1 MGTNDKQSCSVSYC
15 AQDWHV
21 SVEVKWL
28 VNCPAICE
36 GLGLL
41 LQVSVYVSL
50 CQSLEWV
57 SRLLENDGHLRCK
70 GRGKRSPIALGSLC
84 VFGRGGEHSANP
96 GSPCH

>member
-1 MGTNDKQSCSVSYC
+1 MTSEPQALGKALNSPASVFPPVKWAQMINSCSVLYR

-28 VNCPAICE
+28 VNCPAVCE

-41 LQVSVYVSL
+41 PRVSVCVSL

-57 SRLLENDGHLRCK
+57 SCLLENDG
-70 GRGKRSPIALGSLC
+70 GS
-84 VFGRGGEHSANP
+84 R
-96 GSPCH
+96 

>member
-1 MGTNDKQSCSVSYC
+1 MGTNDKQSCSVLYR

-28 VNCPAICE
+28 VNCPAVCE

-41 LQVSVYVSL
+41 PRVSVCVSL

-57 SRLLENDGHLRCK
+57 SCLLENDG
-70 GRGKRSPIALGSLC
+70 GS
-84 VFGRGGEHSANP
+84 R
-96 GSPCH
+96 